1 MPKRVEADHAPAL
14 PLSLPERPALR
25 IALVMIRRMAAF
37 GLRDARAAMLAL
49 DMFGPAFQR
58 PLLLTRSLVVELS
71 RTSGRRIELAPC
83 CALGMTRDEGL
94 IVDLIAGGGLA
105 TLAALT
111 DDAPCRSAYATAEAL
126 GAALE
131 DCRPV

>member
-1 MPKRVEADHAPAL
+1 MTEPTGNRDADPLPLAL
-14 PLSLPERPALR
+14 PTHTATR
-25 IALVMIRRMAAF
+25 IVLVMIRRMAAH

-49 DMFGPAFQR
+49 DVFGPQFQR
-58 PLLLTRSLVVELS
+58 PLLLTRSLVVELA

-94 IVDLIAGGGLA
+94 IVDLIGGGGLA

-111 DDAPCRSAYATAEAL
+111 DDSECRSAYATAEAL
-126 GAALE
+126 GAAIT
-131 DCRPV
+131 DCCPV